1 MPKWREEFLN
11 QAQPK
16 DPDTFPFVLMGNK
29 IDAEADRK
37 VRRAA
42 RCAAATRCTQA
53 LAAEGRPTPRR
64 LRRWTERTRSS
75 GARSTAAS
83 STSRCA
89 RRRRLAAGAC
99 VVAHRADDC
108 LQVSAKDATNVDPA
122 FGHVALAAF
131 EHFKEIKAL
140 QEQELMKGAASAR
153 IDLGAADDQ
162 PAGQESTCC

>member
-1 MPKWREEFLN
+1 MDG
-11 QAQPK
+11 A
-16 DPDTFPFVLMGNK
+16 
-29 IDAEADRK
+29 DAEQWCEEYGGIK
-37 VRRAA
+37 YFEVRA
-42 RCAAATRCTQA
+42 
-53 LAAEGRPTPRR
+53 PP
-64 LRRWTERTRSS
+64 
-75 GARSTAAS
+75 
-83 STSRCA
+83 
-89 RRRRLAAGAC
+89 LAAGAC
-99 VVAHRADDC
+99 VVAHRAAAC